1 MKLVLDRIMREISQK
16 SVLDFIV
23 AGTLLLFLL
32 FLLFHLEAVLLHDGA
47 QLIPCLVRDVH
58 LKRPQ
63 LKQMTIPSMTHTK
76 ANDQCSMVEFEV
88 EMLPAFWSFPPRRGS
103 A

>member
-1 MKLVLDRIMREISQK
+1 MKLILDRILRVISQK

-23 AGTLLLFLL
+23 AGTLLLFHL

-58 LKRPQ
+58 LKSPQ
-63 LKQMTIPSMTHTK
+63 LKQMTTCDTK
-76 ANDQCSMVEFEV
+76 ANVHFLAWWKSK
-88 EMLPAFWSFPPRRGS
+88 
-103 A
+103 